1 MAKELLLVR
10 HGLTEAPSFETKDHK
25 RNLTRPGIDQL
36 ERLANILKINGQIC
50 NHLVY
55 SPANRCQQSAKVL
68 ADKLDIDK
76 STVVNEIYQADRDVL
91 LQVLEGFGLEDNH
104 VMMVGHNP
112 GVSHLA
118 AYLTGEDHLLFS
130 PGMMVRIVFHVDEW
144 QHISK
149 NSGILEE
156 ILQ

>member
-1 MAKELLLVR
+1 
-10 HGLTEAPSFETKDHK
+10 
-25 RNLTRPGIDQL
+25 
-36 ERLANILKINGQIC
+36 
-50 NHLVY
+50 
-55 SPANRCQQSAKVL
+55 
-68 ADKLDIDK
+68 LDIDK
-76 STVVNEIYQADRDVL
+76 STVVNEIYQADKDVL
-91 LQVLEGFGLEDNH
+91 LQVLQGFGLEDNH